1 MWCPRCQRQYE
12 DGIDVCIQCGCEL
25 EDYTPIL
32 AEDERDLLE
41 TEETD
46 QVDPLLPS
54 EDLIPE
60 LLASVV
66 GEEEAKRLSAL
77 LEGLRIPCLCKPSEE
92 EFPMT
97 DEQTEQETIYDLLV
111 PKMLVPKA
119 LKVLEADSADQEENL
134 LDEDLA
140 AVLAEDEEDEQ
151 EEGEENPQPK
161 ARKRWFE
168 FFRKKEK

>member
-12 DGIDVCIQCGCEL
+12 DDIDVCIQCGCEL

-46 QVDPLLPS
+46 QIDALLPS

-66 GEEEAKRLSAL
+66 GEDEAKRLSNL
-77 LEGLRIPCLCKPSEE
+77 LEGLRIPCLCKLSQE

-97 DEQTEQETIYDLLV
+97 DEQDQPEDIYDLLV

-134 LDEDLA
+134 LDDEMA
-140 AVLAEDEEDEQ
+140 AVLAQ
-151 EEGEENPQPK
+151 EEEQPEEQPQENPQPK
-161 ARKRWFE
+161 KRKGWFG
-168 FFRKKEK
+168 FFAKK